1 MNHLDEQT
9 KKGKNSVINA
19 FNTSDELVK
28 FAKQIAQQHTP
39 PVSKPKLV
47 LGAVAWLIVYGGGA
61 LFLLYMLFA
70 LLMELS

>member
-9 KKGKNSVINA
+9 KTSKNSVINE
-19 FNTSDELVK
+19 FNTSEELVK
-28 FAKQIAQQHTP
+28 FAKQITQQHTP

-61 LFLLYMLFA
+61 LFLLYLLFA
-70 LLMELS
+70 LLMELG